1 MRKKKM
7 GGVIMRLKSIF
18 YGEAIANFLIAEG
31 TRKTLSGNYHISF
44 DEVNE
49 RFGTSLPDDEDL
61 LESIVM
67 FCIDSE
73 AIAEMDT
80 TEDFDLMFYL
90 DYCPNAEC

>member
-1 MRKKKM
+1 ML
-7 GGVIMRLKSIF
+7 LKNTLD
-18 YGEAIANFLIAEG
+18 GEAIANFLIAEG
-31 TRKTLSGNYHISF
+31 TSKTLSGNYHISF

-49 RFGTSLPDDEDL
+49 RFGTSLPDDEEL
-61 LESIVM
+61 LEAIVM

-73 AIAEMDT
+73 TIAEMDT

>member
-1 MRKKKM
+1 ML
-7 GGVIMRLKSIF
+7 LKNILD
-18 YGEAIANFLIAEG
+18 GEEVANFLIAEG
-31 TRKTLSGNYHISF
+31 TSKTLSGNYHISF

-49 RFGTSLPDDEDL
+49 RFGTSLPDDEEL
-61 LESIVM
+61 LEAIVM
-67 FCIDSE
+67 FCIDSG